1 MWLCRQTTL
10 QDFKQI
16 KRLTMHQNILKPIFF
31 LRNQVRQKVSVLE
44 LFFIYETY
52 GFPGIG
58 RKIMC
63 MIDW

>member
-16 KRLTMHQNILKPIFF
+16 KRLTMHQNILRPIFIFIF

-44 LFFIYETY
+44 MFLYMKHM
-52 GFPGIG
+52 GFRGLVG
-58 RKIMC
+58 KSC
-63 MIDW
+63 A